1 MKARRRRA
9 RFWGAVKWARRKRA
23 RFRSI
28 GPPQA
33 GSTSE
38 RCQVW
43 PAAGGLD
50 SGVLARRRR
59 ARFRR
64 AVKWARRRRARFW
77 SIGPPQAGSISERC
91 QVWPAA
97 GGLDS
102 GVLARSRL
110 AWFLRGVRCGP
121 QQAGLNLEY
130 WPAAGG
136 PILFACSR
144 MASFLRPAKCGLQ
157 QVVLHLEC

>member
-1 MKARRRRA
+1 MKRLEDGSLAKNMKARRRRA

-64 AVKWARRRRARFW
+64 AVRC
-77 SIGPPQAGSISERC
+77 GPPQAGSI
-91 QVWPAA
+91 
-97 GGLDS
+97 
-102 GVLARSRL
+102 
-110 AWFLRGVRCGP
+110 
-121 QQAGLNLEY
+121 LEY

-136 PILFACSR
+136 LDF
-144 MASFLRPAKCGLQ
+144 
-157 QVVLHLEC
+157 